1 MTMNVISKKFI
12 IKQDTPSRA
21 SKVFIERKTDRRS
34 NEWIAT
40 VLIESDESYSNEQRL
55 KTLSQIIDSIEKKT
69 EHSGVILFPAGWF
82 YEEGKKTKTLYE
94 WVVKNVVKIL
104 QSKQRDLLIILGVDG
119 RLTEDEIGI
128 DQIAF
133 AISKNGI
140 EGLARKFHPT
150 VEERDIIAC
159 AKNYLSTEEGKSRIV
174 IFNGRKLY
182 LCVCYDVFGIKQLK
196 IDNPGVDFVLGL
208 VHQFYPKGEVLSDD
222 VFFARHGFAG
232 TSKQWKCPVFGS
244 AVFFRRNV
252 PQLWTSGVMWN
263 QGNKP
268 IKKWKYEDNP
278 LKSKDEFQSEIRE
291 GRAVIRIYSL

>member
-1 MTMNVISKKFI
+1 MNVISKKFI
-12 IKQDTPSRA
+12 SKKDTPSCA
-21 SKVFIERKTDRRS
+21 SKVFIESKTDKRS

-55 KTLSQIIDSIEKKT
+55 KALSQIIDSIEKKT

-94 WVVKNVVKIL
+94 WVAKNVVKIL

-119 RLTEDEIGI
+119 RLSENEIGI
-128 DQIAF
+128 DQIAV
-133 AISKNGI
+133 AISKKGI

-159 AKNYLSTEEGKSRIV
+159 ARNYLSTEEGKSRIV
-174 IFNGRKLY
+174 TFCGRKFY
-182 LCVCYDVFGIKQLK
+182 LCVCYDIFGINHLELENPK
-196 IDNPGVDFVLGL
+196 IDFALGL
-208 VHQFYPKGEVLSDD
+208 VHQFYLKGEGPSGEVY
-222 VFFARHGFAG
+222 FARNGFAG
-232 TSKQWKCPVFGS
+232 ASKQWKCPVFGS
-244 AVFFRRNV
+244 VVFFRRNV
-252 PQLWTSGVMWN
+252 PQLWPSGVMWN

-268 IKKWKYEDNP
+268 TINWKYEDNP
-278 LKSKDEFQSEIRE
+278 LRSKDEFQSEIRE